1 MIACKYIFITTLGKV
16 PYYLKGKSFKDNTE
30 GLNVKRYKKMYTE
43 ITKLNKRLMTSW
55 DTGKVLSLHPSGRYK
70 KNFIKLNPED

>member
-1 MIACKYIFITTLGKV
+1 
-16 PYYLKGKSFKDNTE
+16 
-30 GLNVKRYKKMYTE
+30 MYTE

-55 DTGKVLSLHPSGRYK
+55 DTGKVLCLHPSGGYK